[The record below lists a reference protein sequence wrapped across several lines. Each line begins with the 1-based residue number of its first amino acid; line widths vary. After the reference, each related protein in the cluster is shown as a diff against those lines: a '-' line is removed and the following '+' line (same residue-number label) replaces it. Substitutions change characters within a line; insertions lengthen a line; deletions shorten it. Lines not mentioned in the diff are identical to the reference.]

1 MVASGE
7 GTRGA
12 GSTSTLAP
20 NRPDAVRASKTEHG
34 RDSTPPWKKNTLVYK
49 LGIQILTI
57 HQSLQIIFKYKM
69 KSK

>member
-34 RDSTPPWKKNTLVYK
+34 RDSTPPWKKNK
-49 LGIQILTI
+49 
-57 HQSLQIIFKYKM
+57 
-69 KSK
+69 